1 MASIALIS
9 FFIAAHLLF
18 LKYGVFFIS
27 LSTDLHP
34 DQTTKLGDAAARD
47 RWGE

>member
-1 MASIALIS
+1 MASIALIN

-27 LSTDLHP
+27 LSIDLM
-34 DQTTKLGDAAARD
+34 QD
-47 RWGE
+47 RWAVS

>member
-1 MASIALIS
+1 MAFIALIS

-27 LSTDLHP
+27 LSIGFSEP
-34 DQTTKLGDAAARD
+34 MGVS
-47 RWGE
+47 